1 MLTFNPAEQAALES
15 RIYRVGV
22 FFRLATDPAV
32 RLWLGFGSIKPGV
45 NAYDADG
52 TTYHGLGELRDVP
65 AFKQLLNGVAERV
78 EFMLSGVSGEVL
90 AIASGSDAQQVKG
103 KRADVGFV
111 LFAPDWSQ
119 LGTVHW
125 TVRYIADFLAR
136 EQKIAETGQ
145 AIVRTVA
152 LSCGTRFTG
161 RRRPFFSY
169 FSDADQQAR
178 FPGDLFCSY
187 AGDYAHGYNKQF
199 PVFS

>member
-1 MLTFNPAEQAALES
+1 MLSFNADERTALES
-15 RIYRVGV
+15 RIYRIGV

-52 TTYHGLGELRDVP
+52 TTYLGLGELRNIP
-65 AFKQLLNGVAERV
+65 AFRQLLNGVAERV
-78 EFMLSGVSGEVL
+78 EFTLSGVSGEVL
-90 AIASGSDAQQVKG
+90 AIASGDDAQQVKG
-103 KRADVGFV
+103 RRADVGFM
-111 LFAPDWSQ
+111 LFAADWSG
-119 LGTVHW
+119 LGPVHW

-136 EQKIAETGQ
+136 EQQVVESDQ
-145 AIVRTVA
+145 PIVRTVT

-161 RRRPFFSY
+161 RRRPSYSY